1 VSAAAPTA
9 AAPPET
15 RRSRPSAAAA
25 VERELQNLWRDES
38 DARKQAEPA
47 PKPLGRSL
55 LHTLIVFAPDAA
67 SADRAREVVVDLT
80 RHQASRSI
88 QLIGDETGQAD
99 ELEASVTLHCVG
111 PVDGHDT
118 ICCEQVTFAAHTS
131 AAQRRLPGAVLPL
144 LLTDVPS
151 FLWWTRGN
159 PFRHPV
165 MRGLEPAVDRLIIDS
180 LSFAAP
186 EPDLAAVAAAMG
198 DPAFRPVIS
207 DLSWA
212 RLAPWRYQ
220 TAQIFDPVARR
231 SYLNRIVSARLN
243 YYAGTPTLA
252 WLFGGWL
259 AARLGW
265 QAADSDPRQVRCR
278 GGQVINYAALPAP
291 DPAQAGYF
299 AGVLLTADDGSEFE
313 VARMPGGFI
322 ATRIHE
328 GDLHLDR
335 VMPMRDETLTEWL
348 GHELGRLAPT
358 PTYEAA
364 LNYLVDASRAGQS
377 FVG

>member
-1 VSAAAPTA
+1 
-9 AAPPET
+9 
-15 RRSRPSAAAA
+15 
-25 VERELQNLWRDES
+25 
-38 DARKQAEPA
+38 
-47 PKPLGRSL
+47 
-55 LHTLIVFAPDAA
+55 
-67 SADRAREVVVDLT
+67 
-80 RHQASRSI
+80 
-88 QLIGDETGQAD
+88 
-99 ELEASVTLHCVG
+99 
-111 PVDGHDT
+111 
-118 ICCEQVTFAAHTS
+118 VTFAAHTP

-144 LLTDVPS
+144 ILTDVPS
-151 FLWWTRGN
+151 FLWWTQGN

-165 MRGLEPAVDRLIIDS
+165 LGGLEPAVDRLIIDS

-231 SYLNRIVSARLN
+231 SYLSRIVSARLN
-243 YYAGTPTLA
+243 YFAGTPMLA

-278 GGQVINYAALPAP
+278 GGQVIDYTALPAP

-313 VARMPGGFI
+313 VSRVPGGFI
-322 ATRIHE
+322 ATRIRVGE
-328 GDLHLDR
+328 LHIDR
-335 VMPMRDETLTEWL
+335 VMPMRDETRTEWL

-364 LNYLVDASRAGQS
+364 LHYLVDASRAGQS